1 MTRSRTGTMAQR
13 TLVACIAALAIASLA
28 YRLLV
33 FGKLEHTSLV
43 FIGIPAILALALTGI
58 QPTTSAGTV
67 NKTMAIALC
76 LSGVAFGEGFVC
88 ILMASPLFFLVGTIV
103 GKVQGRRGTD
113 AHIDNLP
120 SSWKY
125 LGIVA
130 LLPLSLEGV
139 IPGFALDREEIV
151 TVSRVIPAEAGVVE
165 ASLAAPMQFE
175 QGLPLFFRLGFPT
188 PGSTAGQGLEVGD
201 RRTVEFVHGGHH
213 PGTLVLEIT
222 KSEPGLIHFAAVS
235 DDSYITHWLAWR
247 SAEVRWE
254 EVAPGQ
260 TRVTWTL
267 RYARRLDPAFYFKPL
282 ERYGVSLAAGYL
294 IETLATP
301 RQAEPVTRSRRME
314 AAPIAAVRHTGGH

>member
-1 MTRSRTGTMAQR
+1 MTRSRTRVMAQR
-13 TLVACIAALAIASLA
+13 TLVACIAALAIASVA
-28 YRLLV
+28 YRILV

-43 FIGIPAILALALTGI
+43 FIGIPAVLALALTGI
-58 QPTTSAGTV
+58 QPTTTLGTV

-76 LSGVAFGEGFVC
+76 LSGVAFGEGFIC
-88 ILMASPLFFLVGTIV
+88 ILMASPLFFLVGMMV
-103 GKVQGRRGTD
+103 GKLCGRRATD
-113 AHIDNLP
+113 AHLDSLP

-125 LGIVA
+125 LGIIA
-130 LLPLSLEGV
+130 LVPLSLEGV
-139 IPGFALDREEIV
+139 IPGFALDREETV
-151 TVSRVIPAEAGVVE
+151 TVSRDIPAPAEVVQ

-188 PGSTAGQGLEVGD
+188 PGGTAGEGLEIGD
-201 RRTVEFVHGGHH
+201 RRAVEFVHTGHH

-222 KSEPGLIHFAAVS
+222 KREPELVHFTAVS
-235 DDSYITHWLAWR
+235 DDSYITHWLSWH

-254 EVAPGQ
+254 EIAPGQ
-260 TRVTWTL
+260 TRVTWSL

-301 RQAEPVTRSRRME
+301 RSPEFATPPGNVQPLQSEGSR
-314 AAPIAAVRHTGGH
+314 HHGGH

>member
-1 MTRSRTGTMAQR
+1 MTRSRTRAMAQR
-13 TLVACIAALAIASLA
+13 TLIACIAALAIASVA
-28 YRLLV
+28 YRILV

-43 FIGIPAILALALTGI
+43 FIGIPAILALALTTI
-58 QPTTSAGTV
+58 RPTTSVGTV

-88 ILMASPLFFLVGTIV
+88 ILMASPLFFLVGTVV
-103 GKVQGRRGTD
+103 GKMRGRRATD
-113 AHIDNLP
+113 AHLDSLP

-125 LGIVA
+125 LGIIV
-130 LLPLSLEGV
+130 LVPLSLEGV
-139 IPGFALDREEIV
+139 IPGFALDREETV
-151 TVSRVIPAEAGVVE
+151 AVSRVIPATADVVQ
-165 ASLAAPMQFE
+165 ASLAAPMHFE

-188 PGSTAGQGLEVGD
+188 PGGTAGEGLDIGD
-201 RRTVEFVHGGHH
+201 TRAVEFVHGGHH

-222 KSEPGLIHFAAVS
+222 KSEAGLVHFAAVS
-235 DDSYITHWLAWR
+235 DDSYITHWLSWR

-254 EVAPGQ
+254 ETAPGE

-267 RYARRLDPAFYFKPL
+267 RYTRRLDPAFYFKPL

-301 RQAEPVTRSRRME
+301 RSARSVPL
-314 AAPIAAVRHTGGH
+314 APDVEMAPPAVSRHHGGH